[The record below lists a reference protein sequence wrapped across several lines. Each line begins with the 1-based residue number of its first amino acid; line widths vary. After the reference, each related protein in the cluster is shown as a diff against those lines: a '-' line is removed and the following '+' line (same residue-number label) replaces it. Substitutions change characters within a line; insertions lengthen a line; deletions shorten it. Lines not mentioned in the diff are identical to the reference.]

1 MFSGNRP
8 AIELARVAVSEERL
22 REMLRERN
30 KDLVLRTTAA
40 GVVTAECK
48 TCGQA
53 LDIAQ
58 DRELLWFGQEEL
70 LKSEAKGPLT
80 DKAYLDAL
88 ATSKRV
94 AQAEGIDAVMNKDN
108 LDAIVAPTVTPA
120 HVTDWVLGDHD
131 LGSSTTF
138 AAVAGYPSIT
148 VPAGYISELPVG
160 LSFFGRAWSEPT
172 LLRVAYAFEQ
182 TTKARRPPR
191 FLATLGEG

>member
-58 DRELLWFGQEEL
+58 DRELLWFRCPMCRRV
-70 LKSEAKGPLT
+70 SFN
-80 DKAYLDAL
+80 AL
-88 ATSKRV
+88 ANV
-94 AQAEGIDAVMNKDN
+94 ARDVHFAAKDGQPFEYELFYMDN
-108 LDAIVAPTVTPA
+108 L
-120 HVTDWVLGDHD
+120 
-131 LGSSTTF
+131 
-138 AAVAGYPSIT
+138 
-148 VPAGYISELPVG
+148 
-160 LSFFGRAWSEPT
+160 
-172 LLRVAYAFEQ
+172 
-182 TTKARRPPR
+182 PPPLQPPFR
-191 FLATLGEG
+191 DV